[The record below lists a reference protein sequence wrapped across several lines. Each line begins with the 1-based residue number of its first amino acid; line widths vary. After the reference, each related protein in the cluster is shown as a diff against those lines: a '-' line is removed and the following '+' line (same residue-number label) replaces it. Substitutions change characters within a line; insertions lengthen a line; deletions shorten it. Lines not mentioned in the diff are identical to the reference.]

1 MFCAGLNN
9 LAGCSSIPS
18 HSTISRKWSI
28 VKWKN
33 CYKTIVGKNVPIQLI
48 TKLVNKKKFK
58 IVLKIRNNIFVKD
71 LTLFKGINVLVILK
85 YIGKPRGSYS

>member
-1 MFCAGLNN
+1 M
-9 LAGCSSIPS
+9 
-18 HSTISRKWSI
+18 
-28 VKWKN
+28 
-33 CYKTIVGKNVPIQLI
+33 QLI
-48 TKLVNKKKFK
+48 TKLVNTKKFK